1 MKIFLASFSRAS
13 NGAISLLKEKL
24 EKEEMLT
31 YDLESANYVMA
42 VGDRWETYKFVFDC
56 WQSGKKIIHLW
67 AGECTPGCD
76 DEIHRH
82 AMTLMS
88 DMQLC
93 TNEHAQKRVEALCK
107 VGGKE
112 PNVYVV
118 GNIMM
123 ENIELNDS
131 VLAENGLVPGEYD
144 IILYN
149 PFRGHIIEDLAQ
161 IQEVLFE
168 KEVIH
173 LKKGENKESGFKT
186 PFLWLRPNTDRG
198 SEFIL
203 HYIGT
208 RYALSPAQ
216 PRPKFLSLIKNCR
229 YFITNSSC
237 AHYEAP
243 FLIKKKQIIQI
254 GLRNAERESKYAKMD
269 IPNASE
275 NVIKALKDLET
286 TQNQRRE
293 TF

>member
-1 MKIFLASFSRAS
+1 MKVFLASFSRSS
-13 NGAISLLKEKL
+13 NGAISLLVEKL
-24 EKEEMLT
+24 KQENMLT
-31 YDLESANYVMA
+31 YDLEAANYVIA
-42 VGDRWETYKFVFDC
+42 VGDRWETYAFIFDC

-107 VGGKE
+107 VGGKK
-112 PNVYVV
+112 PNVYVI

-123 ENIELNDS
+123 ENMEFDDR
-131 VLAENGLVPGEYD
+131 VLAENKLIPKGYD
-144 IILYN
+144 VILYN

-161 IQEVLFE
+161 INQFLLES
-168 KEVIH
+168 EVIH
-173 LKKGENKESGFKT
+173 LKKGEDKEQGFKT
-186 PFLWLRPNTDRG
+186 PFIWLRPNTDRG

-203 HYIGT
+203 HYIAS
-208 RYALSPAQ
+208 RYALSPSQ
-216 PRPKFLSLIKNCR
+216 SRPKFLSLIKHCR

-237 AHYEAP
+237 AYYEAP

-254 GLRNAERESKYAKMD
+254 GLRNAERESKHAKMD

-275 NVIKALKDLET
+275 NFIKILKDLEVAEVG
-286 TQNQRRE
+286 RRE

>member
-144 IILYN
+144 IFLQPISGTHN
-149 PFRGHIIEDLAQ
+149 RGFGSNTRSII
-161 IQEVLFE
+161 
-168 KEVIH
+168 
-173 LKKGENKESGFKT
+173 
-186 PFLWLRPNTDRG
+186 
-198 SEFIL
+198 
-203 HYIGT
+203 
-208 RYALSPAQ
+208 
-216 PRPKFLSLIKNCR
+216 
-229 YFITNSSC
+229 
-237 AHYEAP
+237 
-243 FLIKKKQIIQI
+243 
-254 GLRNAERESKYAKMD
+254 
-269 IPNASE
+269 
-275 NVIKALKDLET
+275 
-286 TQNQRRE
+286 
-293 TF
+293 